1 MQRWVILGG
10 LLVSLAWSGL
20 ASAQNFVLLG
30 TQSMQLENDQGNR
43 FDLPGLRLMAGR
55 YDYHGSTTHRL
66 YYKGLFM
73 WENESG
79 LKQSANFNGLGYDV
93 IFNMHRHVRPYVGG
107 SLGYAQYRYSS
118 LIGEDSAAGVAAGY
132 QLGVDFSVND
142 YLSVDVG
149 YEYLETNLELDRF
162 QVDNFSA
169 FGFMLILKF

>member
-10 LLVSLAWSGL
+10 LLTCLAWSGL

-30 TQSMQLENDQGNR
+30 TQSMQLENDQGNT

-55 YDYHGSTTHRL
+55 YDYHGRTTHRM

-107 SLGYAQYRYSS
+107 SLGYAQYRYSDKF
-118 LIGEDSAAGVAAGY
+118 GRDSDAGLAAGY

-142 YLSVDVG
+142 FLSIDVG
-149 YEYLETNLELDRF
+149 YEYLATDLAVG
-162 QVDNFSA
+162 QTKIDNFSA
-169 FGFMLILKF
+169 FNLMLVLKF